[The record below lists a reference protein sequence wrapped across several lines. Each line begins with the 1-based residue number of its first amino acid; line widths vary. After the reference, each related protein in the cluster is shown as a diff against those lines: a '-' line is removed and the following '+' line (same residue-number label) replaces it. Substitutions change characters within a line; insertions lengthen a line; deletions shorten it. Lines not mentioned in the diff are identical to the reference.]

1 MILKQGDITMTPHS
15 ARQIAVLAALI
26 FCALTIAPAVAQ
38 DLSTADIVKA
48 LRPKA
53 KVRALDLEQM
63 ARESRQNDVVNRLQ
77 REKTRGITIEEK
89 DEIAAVIEENDL
101 PAIDLEV
108 FFASN
113 SADITPEAL
122 PVLERLGAALSDEQL
137 KGSVFLVAGHID
149 AKETGDNDL
158 GLSERRAKAVRG
170 FLIDKFSI
178 DPERLVAVGFGEEQL
193 KNKDDPRAAENRRV
207 QVVNL
212 ASQKTAKAGEEAE

>member
-1 MILKQGDITMTPHS
+1 M
-15 ARQIAVLAALI
+15 
-26 FCALTIAPAVAQ
+26 
-38 DLSTADIVKA
+38 
-48 LRPKA
+48 
-53 KVRALDLEQM
+53 RALDLEQM
-63 ARESRQNDVVNRLQ
+63 ARESRQNDVVNRMQ

-89 DEIAAVIEENDL
+89 DEIAAVIEENEL

-113 SADITPEAL
+113 SADIAPEAL

-149 AKETGDNDL
+149 AKEANDNDL
-158 GLSERRAKAVRG
+158 GLSEQRAKAVRS

-178 DPERLVAVGFGEEQL
+178 DPERLVAVGFGEERL

-207 QVVNL
+207 QIVNV
-212 ASQKTAKAGEEAE
+212 ASQQAAKTEE

>member
-15 ARQIAVLAALI
+15 ARQIAVLAALL
-26 FCALTIAPAVAQ
+26 FFALSIAPAATQ
-38 DLSTADIVKA
+38 DLSVGDIVKA

-89 DEIAAVIEENDL
+89 DEIAAVIEENEL

-158 GLSERRAKAVRG
+158 GLSERRAKAVRS

-178 DPERLVAVGFGEEQL
+178 DPERLVAVGFSEEQL

-207 QVVNL
+207 QVVNM